1 MPNSYA
7 GLSATAISDKG
18 LAMLKRKLGPVSRY
32 TTDFSDEFLAPGQ
45 ASITSPL
52 FGTAAAARTFTTAS
66 TGYTRDDTTTTD
78 VTVTPNILYNQ
89 VDVNELVMGGS
100 TVDLESRLA
109 FAGAESVAK
118 GVFDRL
124 NALVLAANYPSNV
137 IATKANF
144 GLDDI
149 LIARSTLVAAGVGI
163 DGLHTCVAADTY
175 VNLLTSTANYPQIQR
190 DPQGTGNV
198 ISFPGVGDIY
208 EIASVAANAQNLY
221 GWTAGSDAFCL
232 VARQPMAPKGF
243 QGEVATS
250 VDSESGLSFQTR
262 MWFQDGL
269 YYVWTGALVGV
280 AIGRPS
286 ALVRFITA

>member
-18 LAMLKRKLGPVSRY
+18 LAQLKRKIGPVSRY

-45 ASITSPL
+45 TSITSPL
-52 FGTAAAARTFTTAS
+52 FGTAPAARTFTTAS
-66 TGYTRDDTTTTD
+66 TGYTRDDTATTNI
-78 VTVTPNILYNQ
+78 TVTPDILYNQ
-89 VDVNELVMGGS
+89 ADVNELVMGGS
-100 TVDLESRLA
+100 NVDLEGKIA

-118 GVFDRL
+118 GIFDRL
-124 NALVLAANYPSNV
+124 NALVLAANYASNV

-149 LIARSTLVAAGVGI
+149 LLGRSQLVAAGVGL
-163 DGLHTCVAADTY
+163 DGMHTCVAADTY

-198 ISFPGVGDIY
+198 LNVPGVGDVY

-262 MWFQDGL
+262 IWFQDGL
-269 YYVWTGALVGV
+269 YYIWTGALVGV
-280 AIGRPS
+280 AVGRGS
-286 ALVRFITA
+286 ALVRYITA